1 MDNSGMIISGE
12 QYNTAGSASGADMV
26 KSSTNF
32 DWIPAAEVSDSR
44 LADCYAV
51 FKGTRQPPEKTQ
63 QANASAEAQ
72 SPVPTPIPAPV
83 STNFM
88 TITKSPTNESRSAGE
103 TAWFVSGA
111 SGYTSLSWT
120 FISPQGG
127 EFSVQSFQNTFP
139 YCSVGGAESTTL
151 TVGNLSMDMS
161 GWGVYCTFYNNGQTA
176 RTNTAYMYVAA
187 RQQTQQ
193 PVQQQSQ
200 TQTFTNHTP
209 VYYGYGTF
217 GGYGYDENGNL
228 EYDVYYPD
236 GSYTTYYWD
245 GSSYTD
251 YLDGSFSYQSNDGSY
266 SYYNGDG
273 SYVEQRPD
281 GSWEAYDASTDTTSG
296 GVDYDMWEDYF
307 NFSDDQLVE
316 IYNDVYGWGYLA

>member
-1 MDNSGMIISGE
+1 
-12 QYNTAGSASGADMV
+12 
-26 KSSTNF
+26 
-32 DWIPAAEVSDSR
+32 
-44 LADCYAV
+44 
-51 FKGTRQPPEKTQ
+51 
-63 QANASAEAQ
+63 
-72 SPVPTPIPAPV
+72 
-83 STNFM
+83 
-88 TITKSPTNESRSAGE
+88 
-103 TAWFVSGA
+103 
-111 SGYTSLSWT
+111 
-120 FISPQGG
+120 
-127 EFSVQSFQNTFP
+127 
-139 YCSVGGAESTTL
+139 
-151 TVGNLSMDMS
+151 MS

-209 VYYGYGTF
+209 VYYSYGTF

-251 YLDGSFSYQSNDGSY
+251 YLNGSFSYQSNDGSY